1 MLCYLLVRLM
11 HISISLKWGK
21 NMDLQAIVDRIKIL
35 EYHQSLLLK
44 MNKSSSEAFFKLIIE
59 KSLSEDEVNQFYN
72 QCEKMSKIYKEQK
85 AEGFVYF
92 QPLFEKFNRELH
104 PRLNGKE
111 VILACLTQGLYVPIM
126 TEFKKYL

>member
-1 MLCYLLVRLM
+1 VLCYLLVRLM
-11 HISISLKWGK
+11 HRSISLKWGK

-35 EYHQSLLLK
+35 EYHQSPLLK
-44 MNKSSSEAFFKLIIE
+44 MNKSSTEAFFKLIIE

-72 QCEKMSKIYKEQK
+72 QCEKMSKKYKEQK

-92 QPLFEKFNRELH
+92 QPLFEKFIQELH
-104 PRLNGKE
+104 PRLNGEE

>member
-1 MLCYLLVRLM
+1 
-11 HISISLKWGK
+11 
-21 NMDLQAIVDRIKIL
+21 MDLQAIMDRIKML

-44 MNKSSSEAFFKLIIE
+44 MNKSTSEAFFKLIIE
-59 KSLSEDEVNQFYN
+59 KSISEEEVNQFHKK
-72 QCEKMSKIYKEQK
+72 CEQLSKQYKEQK

-92 QPLFEKFNRELH
+92 QPLFEKFIRELH

-111 VILACLTQGLYVPIM
+111 VILACLSQGLYIPIM